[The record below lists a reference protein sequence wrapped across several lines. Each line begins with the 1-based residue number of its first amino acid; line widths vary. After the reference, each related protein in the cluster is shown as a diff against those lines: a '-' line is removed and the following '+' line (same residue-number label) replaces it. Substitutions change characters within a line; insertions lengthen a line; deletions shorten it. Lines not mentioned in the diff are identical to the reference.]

1 MAVGEEFRTQFCIF
15 TLSEKGQ
22 QTEKQK
28 DDLWATVMISFH
40 WDKISSWWLHPGS
53 CTTGKGGKKDMHL
66 LTWIPLRVLPKG
78 APHTVMFISWKN
90 GDQLLNTVCWRV
102 KWTAANTKQALK
114 TLQSI
119 LITSLGRSLVSAH
132 SVLRSKPYMNSD
144 CDVTRR
150 KSSSW
155 IND

>member
-1 MAVGEEFRTQFCIF
+1 
-15 TLSEKGQ
+15 
-22 QTEKQK
+22 
-28 DDLWATVMISFH
+28 
-40 WDKISSWWLHPGS
+40 
-53 CTTGKGGKKDMHL
+53 MHL

-78 APHTVMFISWKN
+78 APHTVMFISLKN

-102 KWTAANTKQALK
+102 KWTAGNTKQALK

-132 SVLRSKPYMNSD
+132 PVLRSKPYMNSD

-150 KSSSW
+150 KSFQAE
-155 IND
+155 